1 MCCLEIQQEL
11 FRDEQKKKKRKKE
24 EEEIEQ
30 SVLI

>member
-11 FRDEQKKKKRKKE
+11 FRDEQKKKRKKE